1 MGDDMEVTQTNESG
15 VQAQAQT
22 NESGVQAQTQTSSS
36 GAQATPTLNRS
47 NTKGTQATEDK
58 SEEIEKLK
66 RASELEK
73 QALID
78 QQAKNIEQ
86 VRQQVR
92 AEAETA
98 HETRKREYLQEAM
111 QR

>member
-1 MGDDMEVTQTNESG
+1 MEVTQTNESG

-22 NESGVQAQTQTSSS
+22 NESGVQTARPNKTFEAGTQSE
-36 GAQATPTLNRS
+36 PRV

-58 SEEIEKLK
+58 SEEIEKIK

-98 HETRKREYLQEAM
+98 HERNRQ
-111 QR
+111 